1 MKKLL
6 IAMGSVYLMLMVMIS
21 ASLAQDGPKL
31 IDLRSLAPQGT
42 FTQAQEEPI
51 FGELSYQSHN
61 ISIRIEKSRVDKSD
75 VYVADIYVSSV
86 EQLKRAFSHG
96 KWSANAQKSSV
107 LVNDNNAIL
116 AITGDY
122 SSLFDKGLVV
132 ANGEIIRKSANSLRH
147 NCLIYKD
154 GRMETFGR
162 NEMDIDQIPQNN
174 IWQSFLFGPELL
186 QDDGQYFEEFNS
198 KIGVANPRSVIGY
211 YAPGHYCFVVVDG
224 RGNGNKGMSMTQ
236 LSRFMSQLGCQ
247 QAYNLDG
254 GQSAVMI
261 FNGSIVNSP
270 YKGGRS
276 LNDIVYIGE

>member
-1 MKKLL
+1 MKKH
-6 IAMGSVYLMLMVMIS
+6 LMLFTFVLLLLMVFTTF
-21 ASLAQDGPKL
+21 AQESLEL
-31 IDLRSLAPQGT
+31 SDLRSFAPQGT
-42 FTQAQEEPI
+42 FIELGEEPV
-51 FGELSYQSHN
+51 FAELSYKSHD
-61 ISIRIEKSRVDKSD
+61 ISISIEKTRIDKSD

-86 EQLKRAFSHG
+86 QQLKRAFSHG
-96 KWSANAQKSSV
+96 KWSANAQKSRV

-132 ANGEIIRKSANSLRH
+132 ANGEVIRKSANGLRH

-162 NEMDIDQIPQNN
+162 TEMDVNEIPLQDV
-174 IWQSFLFGPELL
+174 WQSFLFGPELL
-186 QDDGQYFEEFNS
+186 QDDGLYFEKFDS

-224 RGNGNKGMSMTQ
+224 RGSGNRGMSLTE
-236 LSRFMSQLGCQ
+236 LSLFLSGIGCK

-254 GQSAVMI
+254 GQSAVMV
-261 FNGSIVNSP
+261 FNGSFVNSP
-270 YKGGRS
+270 YKGGRA

>member
-6 IAMGSVYLMLMVMIS
+6 TRSIFIFLLMILSIS
-21 ASLAQDGPKL
+21 FAQESLEL
-31 IDLRSLAPQGT
+31 SDLRGLAPQGT
-42 FTQAQEEPI
+42 FAQEGEEPV
-51 FGELSYQSHN
+51 FGELSYKSHN
-61 ISIRIEKSRVDKSD
+61 ISISIEKSRVDKSD

-86 EQLKRAFSHG
+86 HQLKRAFSHG

-107 LVNDNNAIL
+107 LVQDNNALL

-132 ANGEIIRKSANSLRH
+132 ANGEILRKSANGLRH
-147 NCLIYKD
+147 NCLIYRD

-162 NEMDIDQIPQNN
+162 TEMDVQEILLQD

-186 QDDGQYFEEFNS
+186 QDDGLYFEKFDS
-198 KIGVANPRSVIGY
+198 KIGVANPRTVIGY

-224 RGNGNKGMSMTQ
+224 RGNGNRGMTLTE
-236 LSRFMSQLGCQ
+236 LSRFMSDLGCK

-254 GQSAVMI
+254 GQSAVMV
-261 FNGSIVNSP
+261 FNGSFVNSP
-270 YKGGRS
+270 YKGGRA